1 MNGVNTLQSL
11 RAYYDA
17 GNTRSYAFRMEQ
29 LKKLRSAVIENE
41 AEIYTALQKDL
52 NKSKEECW
60 ITENGILLSE
70 INEAIKKLKKWM
82 RPRRVRTNLLN
93 FPSSSFI
100 YPEPRGVSLII
111 GPWNYP
117 FQLVMIPLVGSMAA
131 GNCTVL
137 KPSEWAVHTTALI
150 QKIISSCFS
159 ENYIRVIEGDGAG
172 IIPAMMNTFTFD
184 HVFFTGSTAVGKK
197 IYRMAAEKLVP
208 VTLELGGKSPC
219 IIEADANI
227 EVSAKRIASVKFSNS
242 GQMCIA
248 PDYVLVHESI
258 QEKWLQALEK
268 VIQRFYGNPQALTY
282 ELGNIINQKQF
293 DRLVHYLQ
301 DGEIKIGGHYN
312 REQLF
317 IAPTVLTHIPK
328 NAPILQEEIFGP
340 ILPVISFKDRTEAL
354 QMIEQNPNPL
364 SLYIFSN
371 KKSNTD
377 FWIQRVSFGGGCINN
392 TGYHFTNKNLPFG
405 GRGQSGMGSYHGY
418 FSFKTFS
425 HLKSIMKTPTWFD
438 PAIKYPPYKGKLNLF
453 KKVLR

>member
-1 MNGVNTLQSL
+1 M
-11 RAYYDA
+11 
-17 GNTRSYAFRMEQ
+17 
-29 LKKLRSAVIENE
+29 
-41 AEIYTALQKDL
+41 
-52 NKSKEECW
+52 
-60 ITENGILLSE
+60 
-70 INEAIKKLKKWM
+70 
-82 RPRRVRTNLLN
+82 
-93 FPSSSFI
+93 
-100 YPEPRGVSLII
+100 
-111 GPWNYP
+111 
-117 FQLVMIPLVGSMAA
+117 
-131 GNCTVL
+131 
-137 KPSEWAVHTTALI
+137 
-150 QKIISSCFS
+150 
-159 ENYIRVIEGDGAG
+159 
-172 IIPAMMNTFTFD
+172 
-184 HVFFTGSTAVGKK
+184 
-197 IYRMAAEKLVP
+197 
-208 VTLELGGKSPC
+208 
-219 IIEADANI
+219 
-227 EVSAKRIASVKFSNS
+227 
-242 GQMCIA
+242 
-248 PDYVLVHESI
+248 
-258 QEKWLQALEK
+258 
-268 VIQRFYGNPQALTY
+268 
-282 ELGNIINQKQF
+282 GNIINQKQF

>member
-82 RPRRVRTNLLN
+82 RPRRVSTNLLN

>member
-1 MNGVNTLQSL
+1 MNGVNTLQSIQ
-11 RAYYDA
+11 AFYDA
-17 GNTRSYAFRMEQ
+17 GNTRSYAFRIEQ
-29 LKKLRSAVIENE
+29 LKKLRNAVIEHE
-41 AEIYTALQKDL
+41 EEIYTALKKDL

-70 INEAIKKLKKWM
+70 INGAIRKLKKWM
-82 RPRRVRTNLLN
+82 RPRRVRTNILN

-100 YPEPRGVSLII
+100 YPEPRGVTLII

-117 FQLVMIPLVGSMAA
+117 FQLLMIPLVGSMAA

-137 KPSEWAVHTTALI
+137 KPSEMAVHTAALI
-150 QKIISSCFS
+150 QKIIVTHFS
-159 ENYIRVIEGDGAG
+159 ENYIRVYEGDGATV
-172 IIPAMMNTFTFD
+172 IPALMNSFTFD

-197 IYRMAAEKLVP
+197 IYAMAAEKLVP

-219 IIEADANI
+219 IIEADANL

-258 QEKWLQALEK
+258 KDKWLQTLEK
-268 VIQRFYGNPQALTY
+268 IMLQFYGDPYSLTN

-293 DRLVHYLQ
+293 DRLLHYLQ
-301 DGEIKIGGHYN
+301 DAEIKIGGHYN

-317 IAPTVLTHIPK
+317 IAPTVLTSI
-328 NAPILQEEIFGP
+328 NMNTPIMQEEIFGP
-340 ILPVISFKDRTEAL
+340 ILPVIPFKDRTEAL
-354 QMIEQNPNPL
+354 QIIEQNLNPL

-377 FWIQRVSFGGGCINN
+377 FWLQNVAFGGGCINN
-392 TGYHFTNKNLPFG
+392 AGYHFTNKNLPFG
-405 GRGQSGMGSYHGY
+405 GRGQSGIGAYHGY
-418 FSFKTFS
+418 YSFKIFS
-425 HLKSIMKTPTWFD
+425 HQKSIMKTPTWFD
-438 PAIKYPPYKGKLNLF
+438 PSIKYPPFTGKLNLF
-453 KKVLR
+453 KKVLG

>member
-137 KPSEWAVHTTALI
+137 KPSEWAVHTMALI

>member
-1 MNGVNTLQSL
+1 MNGVNTLQSIQ
-11 RAYYDA
+11 AFYDA
-17 GNTRSYAFRMEQ
+17 GNTRSYAFRIEQ
-29 LKKLRSAVIENE
+29 LKKLRNAVIEHE
-41 AEIYTALQKDL
+41 EEIYTALKKDL

-70 INEAIKKLKKWM
+70 INGAIRKLKKWM
-82 RPRRVRTNLLN
+82 RPRRVRTNILN

-100 YPEPRGVSLII
+100 YPEPRGVTLII

-117 FQLVMIPLVGSMAA
+117 FQLLMIPLVGSMAA

-137 KPSEWAVHTTALI
+137 KPSEMAVHTAALI
-150 QKIISSCFS
+150 QKIIVTHFS
-159 ENYIRVIEGDGAG
+159 ENYIRVYEGDGATV
-172 IIPAMMNTFTFD
+172 IPALMNSFTFD

-197 IYRMAAEKLVP
+197 IYAMAAEKLVP

-219 IIEADANI
+219 IIEADANL

-258 QEKWLQALEK
+258 KDKWLQTLEK
-268 VIQRFYGNPQALTY
+268 IMLQFYGDPYSLTN

-293 DRLVHYLQ
+293 DRLLHYLQ
-301 DGEIKIGGHYN
+301 DAEIKIGGHYN

-317 IAPTVLTHIPK
+317 IAPTVLTSI
-328 NAPILQEEIFGP
+328 NMNTPIMQEEIFGP
-340 ILPVISFKDRTEAL
+340 ILPVIPFKDRTEAL
-354 QMIEQNPNPL
+354 QIIEQNPNPL

-377 FWIQRVSFGGGCINN
+377 FWLQNVAFGGGCINN
-392 TGYHFTNKNLPFG
+392 AGYHFTNKNLPFG
-405 GRGQSGMGSYHGY
+405 GRGQSGIGAYHGY
-418 FSFKTFS
+418 YSFKIFS
-425 HLKSIMKTPTWFD
+425 HQKSIMKTPTWFD
-438 PAIKYPPYKGKLNLF
+438 PSIKYPPFTGKLNLF
-453 KKVLR
+453 KKVLG

>member
-17 GNTRSYAFRMEQ
+17 GNTRPYAFRMEQ

-137 KPSEWAVHTTALI
+137 KPSEWAVHTMALI

>member
-159 ENYIRVIEGDGAG
+159 ENYIRVLEGDGAG

-197 IYRMAAEKLVP
+197 IYSMAAEKLVP

-377 FWIQRVSFGGGCINN
+377 FWIQRISFGGGCINN

>member
-1 MNGVNTLQSL
+1 MNGVNTLQSIQ
-11 RAYYDA
+11 AFYDA
-17 GNTRSYAFRMEQ
+17 GNTRSYAFRIEQ
-29 LKKLRSAVIENE
+29 LKKLRNAVIEHE
-41 AEIYTALQKDL
+41 EEIYTALKKDL

-70 INEAIKKLKKWM
+70 INGAIRKLKKWM
-82 RPRRVRTNLLN
+82 RPRRVRTNILN

-100 YPEPRGVSLII
+100 YPEPRGVTLII

-117 FQLVMIPLVGSMAA
+117 FQLLMIPLVGSMAA

-137 KPSEWAVHTTALI
+137 KPSEMAVHTAALI
-150 QKIISSCFS
+150 QKIIVTHFS
-159 ENYIRVIEGDGAG
+159 ENYIRVYEGDGATV
-172 IIPAMMNTFTFD
+172 IPALMNSFTFD

-197 IYRMAAEKLVP
+197 IYAMAAEKLVP

-219 IIEADANI
+219 IIEADANL

-258 QEKWLQALEK
+258 KDKWLQTLEK
-268 VIQRFYGNPQALTY
+268 IMLQFYGDPYSLTN

-293 DRLVHYLQ
+293 DRLLHYLQ
-301 DGEIKIGGHYN
+301 DAEIKIGGHYN

-317 IAPTVLTHIPK
+317 IAPTVLTSI
-328 NAPILQEEIFGP
+328 NMNTPIMQEEIFGP
-340 ILPVISFKDRTEAL
+340 ILPVIPFKDRKEAL
-354 QMIEQNPNPL
+354 QIIEQNLNPL

-377 FWIQRVSFGGGCINN
+377 FWLQNVAFGGGCINN
-392 TGYHFTNKNLPFG
+392 AGYHFTNKNLPFG
-405 GRGQSGMGSYHGY
+405 GRGQSGIGAYHGY
-418 FSFKTFS
+418 YSFKIFS
-425 HLKSIMKTPTWFD
+425 HQKSIMKTPTWFD
-438 PAIKYPPYKGKLNLF
+438 PSIKYPPFTGKLNLF
-453 KKVLR
+453 KKVLG

>member
-17 GNTRSYAFRMEQ
+17 GNTRPYAFRMEQ

-377 FWIQRVSFGGGCINN
+377 FWIQRISFGGGCINN

-453 KKVLR
+453 KKVL

>member
-1 MNGVNTLQSL
+1 MNGVNTLQSIQ
-11 RAYYDA
+11 AFYDA
-17 GNTRSYAFRMEQ
+17 GNTRSYAFRIEQ
-29 LKKLRSAVIENE
+29 LKKLRNAVIEHE
-41 AEIYTALQKDL
+41 EEIYTALKKDL

-70 INEAIKKLKKWM
+70 INGAIRKLKKWM
-82 RPRRVRTNLLN
+82 RPRRVRTNILN

-100 YPEPRGVSLII
+100 YPEPRGVTLII

-117 FQLVMIPLVGSMAA
+117 FQLLMIPLVGSMAA

-137 KPSEWAVHTTALI
+137 KPSEMAVHTAALI
-150 QKIISSCFS
+150 QKIIVTHFS
-159 ENYIRVIEGDGAG
+159 ENYIRVYEGDGATV
-172 IIPAMMNTFTFD
+172 IPALMNSFTFD

-197 IYRMAAEKLVP
+197 IYAMAAEKLVP

-219 IIEADANI
+219 IIEADANL

-258 QEKWLQALEK
+258 KDKWLQTLEK
-268 VIQRFYGNPQALTY
+268 IMLQFYGDPYSLTN

-293 DRLVHYLQ
+293 DRLLYYLQ
-301 DGEIKIGGHYN
+301 DAEIKIGGHYN

-317 IAPTVLTHIPK
+317 IAPTVLTSI
-328 NAPILQEEIFGP
+328 NMNTPIMQEEIFGP
-340 ILPVISFKDRTEAL
+340 ILPVIPFKDRTEAL
-354 QMIEQNPNPL
+354 QIIEQNPNPL

-377 FWIQRVSFGGGCINN
+377 FWLQNVAFGGGCINN
-392 TGYHFTNKNLPFG
+392 AGYHFTNKNLPFG
-405 GRGQSGMGSYHGY
+405 GRGQSGIGAYHGY
-418 FSFKTFS
+418 YSFKIFS
-425 HLKSIMKTPTWFD
+425 HQKSIMKTPTWFD
-438 PAIKYPPYKGKLNLF
+438 PSIKYPPFTGKLNLF
-453 KKVLR
+453 KKVLG

>member
-117 FQLVMIPLVGSMAA
+117 LQLVMIPLVGSMAA

-159 ENYIRVIEGDGAG
+159 ENYIRVLEGDGAG

-197 IYRMAAEKLVP
+197 IYSMAAEKLVP

-377 FWIQRVSFGGGCINN
+377 FWIQRISFGGGCINN

>member
-137 KPSEWAVHTTALI
+137 KPSEWAVHTMALI

-268 VIQRFYGNPQALTY
+268 VIQRFY
-282 ELGNIINQKQF
+282 
-293 DRLVHYLQ
+293 
-301 DGEIKIGGHYN
+301 
-312 REQLF
+312 
-317 IAPTVLTHIPK
+317 
-328 NAPILQEEIFGP
+328 
-340 ILPVISFKDRTEAL
+340 
-354 QMIEQNPNPL
+354 
-364 SLYIFSN
+364 
-371 KKSNTD
+371 
-377 FWIQRVSFGGGCINN
+377 
-392 TGYHFTNKNLPFG
+392 
-405 GRGQSGMGSYHGY
+405 
-418 FSFKTFS
+418 
-425 HLKSIMKTPTWFD
+425 
-438 PAIKYPPYKGKLNLF
+438 
-453 KKVLR
+453 

>member
-137 KPSEWAVHTTALI
+137 KPSEWAVHTMALI

-377 FWIQRVSFGGGCINN
+377 FWIQRISFGGGCINN

>member
-197 IYRMAAEKLVP
+197 IYSMAAEKLVP

-377 FWIQRVSFGGGCINN
+377 FWIQRISFGGGCINN

>member
-17 GNTRSYAFRMEQ
+17 GNTRPYAFRMEQ

>member
-17 GNTRSYAFRMEQ
+17 GNTRPYAFRMEQ

-82 RPRRVRTNLLN
+82 RPRRVSTNLLN

>member
-17 GNTRSYAFRMEQ
+17 GNTRPYAFRMEQ

-159 ENYIRVIEGDGAG
+159 ENYIRVLEGEGAG

>member
-17 GNTRSYAFRMEQ
+17 GNTRPYAFRMEQ

-159 ENYIRVIEGDGAG
+159 ENYIRVLEGDGAG

>member
-159 ENYIRVIEGDGAG
+159 ENYIRVLEGDGAG

-197 IYRMAAEKLVP
+197 IYSMAAEKLVP

-258 QEKWLQALEK
+258 LEKWLQALEK

-377 FWIQRVSFGGGCINN
+377 FWIQRISFGGGCINN

>member
-197 IYRMAAEKLVP
+197 IYSMAAEKLVP

>member
-17 GNTRSYAFRMEQ
+17 GNTRPYAFRMEQ

-159 ENYIRVIEGDGAG
+159 ENYIRVLEGDGAG

-197 IYRMAAEKLVP
+197 IYSMAAEKLVP